1 MSSISKVMLSFSV
14 AIALLIEGFS
24 IRNDVQAVQY
34 SSSSNLQNQAISIA
48 QITVEDWLWQAVE
61 KANRGDFRGAISDLD
76 RAIELHPNNA
86 RLYANRAGLYLMVD
100 EFERSEADATRAIAL
115 SPYQALAF
123 FNRAAARHYLKKY
136 QPAIEDYT
144 QALNLG
150 VPGDT
155 LAVLYFSRGEA
166 RRMIRDLTGSI
177 ADNTTAI
184 QIDPTSGEAYDNR
197 GLAYLDQGDTEHAI
211 ADFQKAAELFKARG
225 DQANYRAALAR
236 VQKLQMSRHD
246 TKSRSIKA
254 PLHKI
259 LKVMF

>member
-48 QITVEDWLWQAVE
+48 QITVEDWIWKAFE
-61 KANRGDFRGAISDLD
+61 KADRGDFRGAISDLD
-76 RAIELHPNNA
+76 RAIELNPNNA

-100 EFERSEADATRAIAL
+100 EFERAEADATRAIAL

-177 ADNTTAI
+177 ADNTT
-184 QIDPTSGEAYDNR
+184 D
-197 GLAYLDQGDTEHAI
+197 L
-211 ADFQKAAELFKARG
+211 
-225 DQANYRAALAR
+225 
-236 VQKLQMSRHD
+236 
-246 TKSRSIKA
+246 
-254 PLHKI
+254 LHE
-259 LKVMF
+259 